1 VFADLAGAALTP
13 QIVGP
18 QAVPPQWVVN
28 HEPRLQ
34 PGNAPLVG
42 YPGSEFDRVDVLW
55 QTMPAGGGTEDSFT
69 VEYRAVGSGVWI
81 AAAVNPPIDTGVGG
95 RVVRSASITGLD
107 WNADYEYRVRHLRAG
122 GLVAEYAHDFRT
134 RLAAG
139 DATPFSF
146 VAYGDSASPSPTG
159 FRAVQA
165 RINQI
170 DPSFAVLLGD
180 NVYNVGSH
188 AESDSRFDPDLNPEA
203 AAWMAGHVDYLGLGN
218 HDVATASGLPSE
230 QNYSVPIPVAGV
242 TAPASPPASERPEHS
257 FSWDYGSVHF
267 VTFDTNSLSSASR
280 LDGLLD
286 WVVADLAASNATWK
300 IVYGHHPLAGVPD
313 KPESPGGNYYQQ
325 VVNRLKAA
333 GADLFM
339 TGHSHTYSWT
349 FPLTGQVEG
358 VATFADHG
366 EHDHFHAG
374 EGLPQLVS
382 GVGGVGIRSG
392 DYSTFPFVAA
402 GFTSTTATAARLGFS
417 KIDVNPT
424 SLVVSYV
431 AADDGSTIDSFTI
444 EKEAVQTLSF
454 QQGIG
459 GYAGV
464 ADTFLHENSPSTS
477 FAAAA
482 SLKVDDD
489 NPTATGLAAQALLR
503 FDDLFGDAVGKIP
516 RNAILR
522 SATLELS
529 VTNGGDSINLHRMAT
544 EWSPLDTWNSR
555 AGGIQADGREAVAFA
570 DVSTG
575 RIDTGKLSFDV
586 LASVEVWRRN
596 PGRIAAGPSCRPG
609 PTASISFP
617 RKGRSRR
624 SSS

>member
-1 VFADLAGAALTP
+1 
-13 QIVGP
+13 
-18 QAVPPQWVVN
+18 VN
-28 HEPRLQ
+28 HSPRLQ
-34 PGNAPLVG
+34 PGNAPLAG
-42 YPGSEFDRVDVLW
+42 YAGSEFDRVDVLW
-55 QTMPAGGGTEDSFT
+55 QTMPAGAGTEDSFT
-69 VEYRAVGSGVWI
+69 VDYRAAGAGAWT
-81 AAAVNPPIDTGVGG
+81 AAAINPPIDTGVGG
-95 RVVRSASITGLD
+95 RAVRSASITGLA
-107 WNADYEYRVRHLRAG
+107 WNAAYEYRVRHLRAG

-134 RLAAG
+134 RLAVG
-139 DATPFSF
+139 DSAPFSF
-146 VAYGDSASPSPTG
+146 VAYGDSASPSPAG

-180 NVYNVGSH
+180 NVYDVGSH
-188 AESDSRFDPDLNPEA
+188 AESDSRFDPDVNPEA

-218 HDVATASGLPSE
+218 HDVATGSGLPSE
-230 QNYSVPIPVAGV
+230 QNYSVPIPIAGV
-242 TAPASPPASERPEHS
+242 TAPAAPPASERPEHS
-257 FSWDYGSVHF
+257 YSWDYGNVHF
-267 VTFDTNSLSSASR
+267 VTFDTNSLSSTSR

-349 FPLTGQVEG
+349 YPLTGQVEG

-392 DYSTFPFVAA
+392 DYSGFPFVAA
-402 GFTSTTATAARLGFS
+402 GFTSSTATVARLGFS
-417 KIDVNPT
+417 KIDVTPS
-424 SLVVSYV
+424 SLVVSYI

-444 EKEAVQTLSF
+444 AKEAVQTVSF
-454 QQGIG
+454 QQGVG

-464 ADTFLHENSPSTS
+464 FDTFLHENTPSTS

-489 NPTATGLAAQALLR
+489 NPTGTGLSAQAMLR
-503 FDDLFGDAVGKIP
+503 FQDIFGDAAGKIP

-544 EWSPLDTWNSR
+544 DWSPPSPTSPPAGSTPARSRSTCSR
-555 AGGIQADGREAVAFA
+555 ASRPGGGIPPR
-570 DVSTG
+570 TG
-575 RIDTGKLSFDV
+575 
-586 LASVEVWRRN
+586 
-596 PGRIAAGPSCRPG
+596 AGHCSPPD
-609 PTASISFP
+609 PMASISTP
-617 RKGRSRR
+617 RKRRSRR